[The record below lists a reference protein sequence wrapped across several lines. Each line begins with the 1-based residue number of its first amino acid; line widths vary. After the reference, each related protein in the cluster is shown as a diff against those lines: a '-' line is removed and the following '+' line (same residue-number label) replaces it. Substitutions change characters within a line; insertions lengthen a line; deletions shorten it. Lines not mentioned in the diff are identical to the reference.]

1 MSMSLPSTVP
11 DVSPGPSAGL
21 PPMAW
26 KLGHAGLIPF
36 VLGAVLVWLVTPD
49 AHPYAASA
57 LSAYGAVIVSFL
69 GGIHWGLAMRMPG
82 PAQGAAT
89 APAQTPLEAQNGALG
104 TSTLVWGITPS
115 LLAWVG
121 VLMPP
126 HAGLFILGLA
136 IIGCYLVD
144 RRRYPLHGVQ
154 AWLTLRFRLT
164 AVASLCCF
172 LGAAGS

>member
-1 MSMSLPSTVP
+1 MNTATLPPTLVP
-11 DVSPGPSAGL
+11 LEP

-26 KLGHAGLIPF
+26 RLGYAGLIPF
-36 VLGAVLVWLVTPD
+36 VFGAVLVWLVAGE
-49 AHPYAASA
+49 AHPYVAAA

-69 GGIHWGLAMRMPG
+69 GGIHWGHVMRQWPQAAQS
-82 PAQGAAT
+82 PAAAD
-89 APAQTPLEAQNGALG
+89 
-104 TSTLVWGITPS
+104 STLVWGVMPT
-115 LLAWVG
+115 LAAWLG

-126 HAGLFILGLA
+126 YAGLFVLGLA

-144 RRRYPLHGVQ
+144 RRRYAALGLQ
-154 AWLTLRFRLT
+154 AWMTLRFRLT

>member
-1 MSMSLPSTVP
+1 MNTATLPPALITLEP
-11 DVSPGPSAGL
+11 

-26 KLGHAGLIPF
+26 RLGYAGLIPF
-36 VLGAVLVWLVTPD
+36 VFGAVLVWLVTGE
-49 AHPYAASA
+49 AHPYVAAA

-69 GGIHWGLAMRMPG
+69 GGIHWGLVMRSMPQAEHS
-82 PAQGAAT
+82 PDTSSSAADS
-89 APAQTPLEAQNGALG
+89 A
-104 TSTLVWGITPS
+104 LVWGVMPS
-115 LLAWVG
+115 LAAWLG

-126 HAGLFILGLA
+126 YAGLFVLGLA

-144 RRRYPLHGVQ
+144 RRRYAALGLQ
-154 AWLTLRFRLT
+154 AWMTLRFRLT

>member
-1 MSMSLPSTVP
+1 MNTAALPPVVVALEP
-11 DVSPGPSAGL
+11 

-26 KLGHAGLIPF
+26 RLGGAGLIPF
-36 VLGAVLVWLVTPD
+36 VLGALLVWLVSGE
-49 AHPYAASA
+49 AHPYVAAA

-69 GGIHWGLAMRMPG
+69 GGIHWGHVMRQGPPGAQAAALAD
-82 PAQGAAT
+82 
-89 APAQTPLEAQNGALG
+89 
-104 TSTLVWGITPS
+104 STLVWGVVPS
-115 LLAWVG
+115 LLAWLG

-126 HAGLFILGLA
+126 YAGLFVLGLA
-136 IIGCYLVD
+136 VIACYLVD
-144 RRRYPLHGVQ
+144 RRRYAALGLQ

>member
-1 MSMSLPSTVP
+1 MNTATLSTVIEP
-11 DVSPGPSAGL
+11 QDP

-26 KLGHAGLIPF
+26 RLGYAGLIPF
-36 VLGAVLVWLVTPD
+36 VFGAVLVWLVTGE
-49 AHPYAASA
+49 AHPYVAAA

-69 GGIHWGLAMRMPG
+69 GGIHWGHVMRPWPQGQDG
-82 PAQGAAT
+82 PASADA
-89 APAQTPLEAQNGALG
+89 
-104 TSTLVWGITPS
+104 TLVWGVVPS
-115 LLAWVG
+115 LVAWLG

-126 HAGLFILGLA
+126 YAGLFVLGLA

-144 RRRYPLHGVQ
+144 RRRYAALGLQ
-154 AWLTLRFRLT
+154 AWMTLRFRLT

>member
-1 MSMSLPSTVP
+1 MNTAALPPALVP
-11 DVSPGPSAGL
+11 LDP

-26 KLGHAGLIPF
+26 RLGYAGLIPF
-36 VLGAVLVWLVTPD
+36 VLGAVLVWLVTGE
-49 AHPYAASA
+49 AHPYVAAA

-69 GGIHWGLAMRMPG
+69 GGIHWGHMMRQSPQATQS
-82 PAQGAAT
+82 PAWAD
-89 APAQTPLEAQNGALG
+89 
-104 TSTLVWGITPS
+104 STLVWGVMPS
-115 LLAWVG
+115 LAAWLG

-126 HAGLFILGLA
+126 YAGLFVLGLA

-144 RRRYPLHGVQ
+144 RRRYATLGLQ
-154 AWLTLRFRLT
+154 AWMTLRFRLT